1 MPDVSVDHPVEAVE
15 VPARPDDTG
24 TDPFRPSPDRD
35 LTLQGHY
42 AGFFTR
48 LIAFVIDVIVIVL
61 VTNIVGAASQFLVTT
76 LSGHQFRI
84 TELPVLPWLLF
95 TLWGVFYCTYPV
107 AAAGKTLGMAV
118 VGLRVVRPDG
128 SRVGGGRAFVRLVAL
143 PLSFIT
149 LGVGFLLIL
158 LRRDNRALQ
167 DLIGRTAVVYGWDAR
182 AARIRFLAGQQDAA
196 GASGGAAVT

>member
-1 MPDVSVDHPVEAVE
+1 VSADHSVD
-15 VPARPDDTG
+15 VPAQADKAG
-24 TDPFRPSPDRD
+24 IDPFRPAPDRD

-48 LIAFVIDVIVIVL
+48 LIGFVIDIIVIVL

-84 TELPVLPWLLF
+84 TELPIVPWLLF
-95 TLWGVFYCTYPV
+95 TLWVVFYCTYPV

-118 VGLRVVRPDG
+118 VGLQIVRPDG
-128 SRVGGGRAFVRLVAL
+128 SRVGGGSAFVRLVAL
-143 PLSFIT
+143 PLSFLT

-158 LRRDNRALQ
+158 LRRDHRALQ
-167 DLIGRTAVVYGWDAR
+167 DLIGSTAVVYEWDAR
-182 AARIRFLAGQQDAA
+182 AARIRFLAHEHEVAA
-196 GASGGAAVT
+196 ESGGAAVS

>member
-1 MPDVSVDHPVEAVE
+1 VSTDQPVE
-15 VPARPDDTG
+15 VPARPVKAE
-24 TDPFRPSPDRD
+24 TDPFRVSPDRD

-48 LIAFVIDVIVIVL
+48 LIAFVLDIVAIVL
-61 VTNIVGAASQFLVTT
+61 VTNIVGAAIQFLVTT
-76 LSGHQFRI
+76 LSGHQFRL
-84 TELPVLPWLLF
+84 TELPVVPWLLF
-95 TLWGVFYCTYPV
+95 TLWAVFYCTYPV
-107 AAAGKTLGMAV
+107 AAAGKTLGMAI

-128 SRVGGGRAFVRLVAL
+128 SRVGGRGAFVRLLAL

-158 LRRDNRALQ
+158 LRRDRRALQ
-167 DLIGRTAVVYGWDAR
+167 DLIGSTAVVYGWDAR

-196 GASGGAAVT
+196 GASGGAAAT

>member
-1 MPDVSVDHPVEAVE
+1 VTIDQAVE
-15 VPARPDDTG
+15 VPAQPDNAG
-24 TDPFRPSPDRD
+24 TDPFRPAPDRD

-48 LIAFVIDVIVIVL
+48 LIAFVIDIIAIVL
-61 VTNIVGAASQFLVTT
+61 VADLIGAGIQFLVTT
-76 LSGHQFRI
+76 LSGHPFHL

-95 TLWGVFYCTYPV
+95 ILWSVIYCTYPV

-128 SRVGGGRAFVRLVAL
+128 SRVGGRRAFVRFVAL
-143 PLSFIT
+143 PLSFLT

-158 LRRDNRALQ
+158 LRRDHRALQ
-167 DLIGRTAVVYGWDAR
+167 DLIGNTAVVYGWDAR
-182 AARIRFLAGQQDAA
+182 AARVRFLAGQQDAE
-196 GASGGAAVT
+196 ASGGAAVS

>member
-1 MPDVSVDHPVEAVE
+1 VSVDQPVE
-15 VPARPDDTG
+15 VPTRPDNAG
-24 TDPFRPSPDRD
+24 TEPVGVAPDRD

-48 LIAFVIDVIVIVL
+48 LIGFVIDVVVIVL

-84 TELPVLPWLLF
+84 TELPIVPWLLF
-95 TLWGVFYCTYPV
+95 TLWAVFYCTYPV

-118 VGLRVVRPDG
+118 VGLQVVRPDG
-128 SRVGGGRAFVRLVAL
+128 SRVGGAGAFVRFLAL
-143 PLSFIT
+143 PLSFLT
-149 LGVGFLLIL
+149 LGIGFLLIL
-158 LRRDNRALQ
+158 LRRDHRALQ

-182 AARIRFLAGQQDAA
+182 AARIRFLAREHDVAA
-196 GASGGAAVT
+196 KSGGAAVS

>member
-1 MPDVSVDHPVEAVE
+1 LRVA
-15 VPARPDDTG
+15 
-24 TDPFRPSPDRD
+24 PDRD

-48 LIAFVIDVIVIVL
+48 LIGFVIDVVVIVL

-76 LSGHQFRI
+76 LSGHQFHI
-84 TELPVLPWLLF
+84 TELPILPWLLF
-95 TLWGVFYCTYPV
+95 TLWAVFYCTYPV
-107 AAAGKTLGMAV
+107 AAAGKTLGMAI
-118 VGLRVVRPDG
+118 VGIQVVRPDG

-143 PLSFIT
+143 PLSFLT
-149 LGVGFLLIL
+149 LGIGFLLIL
-158 LRRDNRALQ
+158 LRRDHRALQ

-196 GASGGAAVT
+196 GASGGAAVS